1 MRDSIVFYRS
11 FYDAIKNLPRDIQGE
26 IYTAIME
33 YSLYGNETDNL
44 KPISRSVFTL
54 IKPQI
59 DANNKRFENGRKG
72 GRPKK
77 SEEPNGNQEITKEKP
92 SNNQNENKSKPN
104 VNDNVNDNKKESI
117 NIDKKDAAKA
127 ATHSRKQEF
136 SKSLIPYV
144 EKYGNKMIRDFFD
157 YWSEM
162 NKSCSKMRFE
172 QQPTWELSKRLATWS
187 KREKKY
193 GTKETITSNIY
204 EQKRIDS
211 ERRKSQLMAE
221 FEEADAKFLA
231 EQEAKRKTACTVG
244 EISDTFTDGI

>member
-77 SEEPNGNQEITKEKP
+77 VKNLMETKK
-92 SNNQNENKSKPN
+92 
-104 VNDNVNDNKKESI
+104 
-117 NIDKKDAAKA
+117 
-127 ATHSRKQEF
+127 
-136 SKSLIPYV
+136 
-144 EKYGNKMIRDFFD
+144 
-157 YWSEM
+157 
-162 NKSCSKMRFE
+162 
-172 QQPTWELSKRLATWS
+172 
-187 KREKKY
+187 
-193 GTKETITSNIY
+193 
-204 EQKRIDS
+204 
-211 ERRKSQLMAE
+211 
-221 FEEADAKFLA
+221 
-231 EQEAKRKTACTVG
+231 
-244 EISDTFTDGI
+244 